1 MKIGIDLGHGCAYD
15 GGAVGLIKEEEI
27 INTVG
32 NKVISKL
39 RTLGHN
45 VIECRPSTASSTN
58 DSLNKRCAAANNN
71 NVELFVSIHANA
83 GGGTGTEIY
92 TYNAKQHSYAVNVLN
107 NICALGFRNRGIKSG
122 NSLAVINGTKAEAM
136 LIEICF
142 VDTQADVDRYRNNIE
157 NIADA
162 IVKGLVGTTTAT
174 QTNNKA
180 TTSPSNTTSSIT
192 VNAHLRDLQ
201 GAYNRDYNRNIY
213 VDGIRGQQ
221 TEAMLNEICLSV
233 GNNKHNVTSWLQ
245 LRVGASVDGIFGQGT
260 KEAVMYFQ
268 RTNELTVDGVAG
280 RNTFNKLLEIFK

>member
-1 MKIGIDLGHGCAYD
+1 MKIGIDLGHGCSYD
-15 GGAVGLIKEEEI
+15 GGAVGIIKEEEI

-39 RTLGHN
+39 RTLGHTA
-45 VIECRPSTASSTN
+45 IECRPTNASSTN
-58 DSLNKRCAAANNN
+58 DSLNKRCATANNN
-71 NVELFVSIHANA
+71 NVDLFVSIHANA

-107 NICALGFRNRGIKSG
+107 NICSLGFRNRGIKLG
-122 NSLAVINGTKAEAM
+122 NNLAVINGTSMEAM

-142 VDTQADVDRYRNNIE
+142 VDTQSDVDLYRNNIE

-162 IVKGLVGTTTAT
+162 IVKGLVGTTTHT
-174 QTNNKA
+174 QANNKA

-268 RTNELTVDGVAG
+268 RTNGLTVDGVAG

>member
-39 RTLGHN
+39 RALGHN
-45 VIECRPSTASSTN
+45 VIECRPSTASSTSN
-58 DSLNKRCAAANNN
+58 SLNKRCSTANNN

-83 GGGTGTEIY
+83 GGGVGTEIY

-107 NICALGFRNRGIKSG
+107 NICSLGFRNRGIKSG
-122 NSLAVINGTKAEAM
+122 NDLAVINGTRAEAM

-142 VDTQADVDRYRNNIE
+142 VDTQSDVDLYRNNIE

-162 IVKGLVGTTTAT
+162 IVKGLVGTTTHT
-174 QTNNKA
+174 QA
-180 TTSPSNTTSSIT
+180 TTSHVQVNNTST
-192 VNAHLRDLQ
+192 VNLHLRDLQ
-201 GAYNRDYNRNIY
+201 SAYNHDYGQNIY

-221 TEAMLNEICLSV
+221 VENMLNRLC
-233 GNNKHNVTSWLQ
+233 
-245 LRVGASVDGIFGQGT
+245 LRVGSRGQCVGWLQCRVGAKIDDIFGNETKNKVMEFQRNNGLVVDGI
-260 KEAVMYFQ
+260 
-268 RTNELTVDGVAG
+268 AG
-280 RNTFNKLLEIFK
+280 RNTFNKLLEIYK

>member
-39 RTLGHN
+39 RALGHN
-45 VIECRPSTASSTN
+45 VIECRPSTASSTSN
-58 DSLNKRCAAANNN
+58 SLNKRCATANNN

-83 GGGTGTEIY
+83 GGGVGTEIY

-107 NICALGFRNRGIKSG
+107 NICSLGFRNRGIKSG
-122 NSLAVINGTKAEAM
+122 NNLAVINGTSMEAM

-142 VDTQADVDRYRNNIE
+142 VDTQSDVDLYRNNIE

-162 IVKGLVGTTTAT
+162 IVKGLVGTTITT
-174 QTNNKA
+174 QA
-180 TTSPSNTTSSIT
+180 TTSHVQVNNTST
-192 VNAHLRDLQ
+192 VNLHLRDLQ
-201 GAYNRDYNRNIY
+201 SAYNHDYGQNIY

-221 TEAMLNEICLSV
+221 VENMLNRLC
-233 GNNKHNVTSWLQ
+233 
-245 LRVGASVDGIFGQGT
+245 LRVGSRGQCVGWLQCRVGAKIDDIFGNETKNKVMEFQRNNGLVVDGI
-260 KEAVMYFQ
+260 
-268 RTNELTVDGVAG
+268 AG
-280 RNTFNKLLEIFK
+280 RNTFNKLLEIYR

>member
-32 NKVISKL
+32 NKVITKL

-45 VIECRPSTASSTN
+45 VIECRPSTASSTSN
-58 DSLNKRCAAANNN
+58 SLNKRCSAANNN

-83 GGGTGTEIY
+83 GGGVGTEIY

-107 NICALGFRNRGIKSG
+107 NICSLGFRNRGIKSG
-122 NSLAVINGTKAEAM
+122 NNLAVINGTSMEAM

-142 VDTQADVDRYRNNIE
+142 VDTQSDVDLYRNNIE

-162 IVKGLVGTTTAT
+162 IVKGLVGTTITT
-174 QTNNKA
+174 QA
-180 TTSPSNTTSSIT
+180 TTSHVQVNNTST
-192 VNAHLRDLQ
+192 VNLHLRDLQ
-201 GAYNRDYNRNIY
+201 SAYNHDYGQNIY

-221 TEAMLNEICLSV
+221 VENMLNRLCLGV
-233 GNNKHNVTSWLQ
+233 GSKGQCVGWLQ
-245 LRVGASVDGIFGQGT
+245 CRVGAGIDDIFGSNTKQKVMEFQRNNSLVVDGI
-260 KEAVMYFQ
+260 
-268 RTNELTVDGVAG
+268 AG
-280 RNTFNKLLEIFK
+280 KNTFNKLLEIYR

>member
-39 RTLGHN
+39 RALGHN
-45 VIECRPSTASSTN
+45 VIECRPSTASSTSN
-58 DSLNKRCAAANNN
+58 SLNKRCATANNN

-83 GGGTGTEIY
+83 GGGVGTEIY

-107 NICALGFRNRGIKSG
+107 NICSLGFRNRGIKSG
-122 NSLAVINGTKAEAM
+122 NNLAVINGTKAEAM

-142 VDTQADVDRYRNNIE
+142 VDTQSDVDLYRNNIE

-162 IVKGLVGTTTAT
+162 IVKGLVGTTTHT
-174 QTNNKA
+174 QA
-180 TTSPSNTTSSIT
+180 TTSHVQVNNTST
-192 VNAHLRDLQ
+192 VNLHLRDLQ
-201 GAYNRDYNRNIY
+201 SAYNHDYGQNIY

-221 TEAMLNEICLSV
+221 VENMLNRLCLRQGSKGQCV
-233 GNNKHNVTSWLQ
+233 GWLQ
-245 LRVGASVDGIFGQGT
+245 CRVGAGIDDIFGPNTKQKVMEFQRNNGLVVDGI
-260 KEAVMYFQ
+260 
-268 RTNELTVDGVAG
+268 AG
-280 RNTFNKLLEIFK
+280 RNTFNKLLELFR

>member
-162 IVKGLVGTTTAT
+162 IAKGLVGTTTHTQAST
-174 QTNNKA
+174 SHVQTNN
-180 TTSPSNTTSSIT
+180 TST
-192 VNAHLRDLQ
+192 VNLHLRDLQ
-201 GAYNRDYNRNIY
+201 SAYNHDYGQNIY

-221 TEAMLNEICLSV
+221 VETMLKNLCLRQGSKGQCV
-233 GNNKHNVTSWLQ
+233 GWLQ
-245 LRVGASVDGIFGQGT
+245 CRVGADIDDIFGPNTKQKVMEFQRNNGLVVDGI
-260 KEAVMYFQ
+260 
-268 RTNELTVDGVAG
+268 AG
-280 RNTFNKLLEIFK
+280 KNTFNKLLEIYR